1 MAGGIKVHVYGDYDD
16 KDVKKAIKDLQSLQG
31 QAGPTE
37 KATSGIAAGFK
48 SIALAA
54 GAFIGLSAVKN
65 FMGDAIQ
72 QGSALEESLSK
83 VNVVFGDSADAIIA
97 WSEDSATAFGQSQAQ
112 ALESVGTFGNL
123 LQAFGSTQD
132 EAQKMSQR
140 MVELAA
146 DLASFNNTSVDD
158 ALTALRSG
166 LSGET
171 EPLKRFGVAIND
183 ARLKTVA
190 LEKGLY
196 SGKGTLDTYAKSV
209 AAYELIL
216 KDTNLAQGDFA
227 RTSDGFAN
235 QMRIIEASVDDAKA
249 AIGVALI
256 GVIGDLGD
264 AMGGA
269 DGINGVIDGF
279 SDKIVNNIEI
289 IRGWISILGGL
300 EGAFDIDPGFFGTA
314 AFTTMPEIIG
324 QITGRLRYITG
335 YITGDLEAAA
345 EGLYDAWGLK
355 PVEASDRFERASGRT
370 FLAAKRIEDGSR
382 DAADAIDEATAA
394 VNGFKDA
401 INAATA
407 WNNFRDTL
415 ANIRDD
421 VDKTNLAIR
430 GTGEAARDNR
440 GTLLSAFGEAAGIA
454 EAWGKRTGASVDEVK
469 TKFDKLGSKIVDE
482 FVAQGFKR
490 SDVEAFLNERNIW
503 VSPTVKIAGYMK
515 AAGVTIGKDLIN
527 GMAGAIN
534 SPANLATLRYAGM
547 QAAAAAEQGARIE
560 SETESP
566 SKKWAKLGGDL
577 VSGLI
582 VGLGSKKDALK
593 AEAGEVTQQVIDAA
607 DAKLAAW
614 DDTIAAYKERYD
626 ELASYAKGIS
636 SSLFGQLDLGAA
648 VDQARETGG
657 SIVDAFA
664 KQAEGIGTFA
674 QNLILLTETNLSQT
688 AWEAVAAMSAD
699 RGNELSE
706 AMLGA
711 QGQTI
716 INGINDTYAAVEHM
730 ADAVGERA
738 ALKFYDQGVSD
749 AQATYEGFKA
759 NFGEGGPARNA
770 LMNLMDRL
778 SSAMNRSATIT
789 VTTVNRVINQ
799 TVNGTR
805 AAGGPVAA
813 GKSYL
818 VGERGPEMLVMGSQ
832 PGFIVP
838 NNELPMASGGVR
850 GGDGASMSAPTYTI
864 NVQAGVGDPRQIGQ
878 QVVEYI
884 KRFESSNGAV
894 FAAA

>member
-1 MAGGIKVHVYGDYDD
+1 MAGGIKVHVFGDYDD
-16 KDVKKAIKDLQSLQG
+16 KDIKKAIKDLQSLQG
-31 QAGPTE
+31 QAGPTQ
-37 KATSGIAAGFK
+37 KASSGIAAGFK

-132 EAQKMSQR
+132 EAQVMSQR

-196 SGKGTLDTYAKSV
+196 SGKGTLDVYAKSV

-216 KDTNLAQGDFA
+216 KDTTLAQGDFA

-235 QMRIIEASVDDAKA
+235 QMRILEAGFTDMKAALGTGLLAGFSTANGAASDFSETMKNLEPILIVVGERLGESAAGAARLAGRLGGLVDSTGEAEGGFQSFIDKLTTSPLVILADALDSLDEATGHTARAQRDAANAAWSAADAYTANTTEALRNSSAVMEQEQAVRDAEAAMKALKDEVNNFKA
-249 AIGVALI
+249 AIAGRQEMDDFRKMLR
-256 GVIGDLGD
+256 DL
-264 AMGGA
+264 
-269 DGINGVIDGF
+269 
-279 SDKIVNNIEI
+279 DKD
-289 IRGWISILGGL
+289 L
-300 EGAFDIDPGFFGTA
+300 EGNTRTLTGMSDAAYENKKAMRD
-314 AFTTMPEIIG
+314 AFT
-324 QITGRLRYITG
+324 
-335 YITGDLEAAA
+335 
-345 EGLYDAWGLK
+345 
-355 PVEASDRFERASGRT
+355 
-370 FLAAKRIEDGSR
+370 
-382 DAADAIDEATAA
+382 DAADAVQGMVDRGEIDADRFEAKYA
-394 VNGFKDA
+394 
-401 INAATA
+401 
-407 WNNFRDTL
+407 
-415 ANIRDD
+415 
-421 VDKTNLAIR
+421 
-430 GTGEAARDNR
+430 
-440 GTLLSAFGEAAGIA
+440 
-454 EAWGKRTGASVDEVK
+454 
-469 TKFDKLGSKIVDE
+469 KLGSKVVDQFVKDGFSRADVRKFLKAEGLWLPE
-482 FVAQGFKR
+482 FNRIGNYA
-490 SDVEAFLNERNIW
+490 S
-503 VSPTVKIAGYMK
+503 
-515 AAGVTIGKDLIN
+515 AAGVTIGKDLID

-560 SETESP
+560 SETQSP

-593 AEAGEVTQQVIDAA
+593 AEAGKVARHARRLVGGGLVGHAGRPPRRWWTRVGHRVWGQFLMDEGLVKYMIDNLSTVTDTATDTANAMTPSFLLSAQES
-607 DAKLAAW
+607 AKAL
-614 DDTIAAYKERYD
+614 Y
-626 ELASYAKGIS
+626 
-636 SSLFGQLDLGAA
+636 
-648 VDQARETGG
+648 
-657 SIVDAFA
+657 DAFVA
-664 KQAEGIGTFA
+664 DYGKDAP
-674 QNLILLTETNLSQT
+674 LRKKL
-688 AWEAVAAMSAD
+688 EA
-699 RGNELSE
+699 
-706 AMLGA
+706 
-711 QGQTI
+711 
-716 INGINDTYAAVEHM
+716 
-730 ADAVGERA
+730 
-738 ALKFYDQGVSD
+738 
-749 AQATYEGFKA
+749 
-759 NFGEGGPARNA
+759 
-770 LMNLMDRL
+770 LMDRL
-778 SSAMNRSATIT
+778 SKSLNRTSTIT
-789 VTTVNRVINQ
+789 IRTVYESAGINFE
-799 TVNGTR
+799 NPGFR
-805 AAGGPVAA
+805 AKGGPVYS
-813 GKSYL
+813 GKPYI
-818 VGERGPEMLVMGSQ
+818 VGEKGPEMFVPQMNGT
-832 PGFIVP
+832 IVP